1 MAKHVAGVVVEQ
13 KGVKSD
19 MLMNK
24 HTSVEP
30 NLIYI
35 PFPGLKFASLLRR
48 KTSAALRW
56 HIRTLRLLARPPVTL
71 SALAPRLRES
81 GGDDERITAVAL
93 PDTRNEM
100 AAHAV
105 VGLPFFNSICH

>member
-1 MAKHVAGVVVEQ
+1 MAKHVVEQ

-56 HIRTLRLLARPPVTL
+56 HIHEKLSTRHTLGINADGEK
-71 SALAPRLRES
+71 AAAMMRE
-81 GGDDERITAVAL
+81 
-93 PDTRNEM
+93 
-100 AAHAV
+100 
-105 VGLPFFNSICH
+105 

>member
-56 HIRTLRLLARPPVTL
+56 HIRTLRPPVTL
-71 SALAPRLRES
+71 SALARRLRES
-81 GGDDERITAVAL
+81 GGDDERITAAAL

-105 VGLPFFNSICH
+105 FGLPFFNSICH